1 MEELI
6 PNYTKEDF
14 LESTAPYEW
23 LAHFKDDRLKLKQM
37 TTIMSA
43 KASAVKVRNFVAM
56 FKAYMEGVN
65 AKNAPSYNVTEFT
78 EQPLE
83 LECGGWMCDDFGVT
97 GTDRFGMEV
106 VACNHPIMPVK
117 RFVNVDTGIEKL
129 KIAYRKNKQWRSVV
143 ADKKTLAS
151 NNSILQLADYGVAVN
166 SENAKYLVRYLTDI
180 EHLNY
185 DRIEEVNSVGRLGWI
200 EDYGFSP
207 YVESL
212 EFDGELAYRQFF
224 ESVRAK
230 GKADVWM
237 NLAKKVRQ
245 GNAITRLVMAAS
257 FSSVLVKPCNALPFF
272 VHLWGGTEAGKTVA
286 LMLAAS
292 VWANPQMGAYIHT
305 FNGTTVSQE
314 LSAAFVN
321 NLPLILD
328 ELQIVKEKKDF
339 DQTVYTLSEG
349 VGKSRG
355 AKAGGLQKVS
365 AWQNCILSSGEQP
378 ISNASS
384 GGGAIN
390 RVIEIDC
397 KDMKLFNDPVGAV
410 EIMKSNYGY
419 AGRLFVELLQV
430 EENRQRAVSLQKE
443 VYKAMSGGETTEKQ
457 ALAASI
463 ILTADKLIDEWIFRD
478 GQTLC
483 FDDIVSFLST
493 KKQVSP
499 NERALEFLYD
509 YISINQNRFDVNKY
523 GDYQGE
529 IWGMYDERF
538 TYIIQT
544 QFSRI
549 MREEGYNPT
558 AFLSWAKRNGII
570 VCDRERYAKNKKISG
585 KTCRCIWLKN
595 MQEESDE
602 SGFVGEA
609 EQYNPF
615 SEHETVTQV
624 TRP

>member
-43 KASAVKVRNFVAM
+43 KANAVKVRNFVAM

-78 EQPLE
+78 DQPLE
-83 LECGGWMCDDFGVT
+83 LESGTWTCDDFGVT
-97 GTDRFGMEV
+97 STDRFGMEI
-106 VACNHPIMPVK
+106 VACNHPIMPTQ
-117 RFVNVDTGIEKL
+117 RLVNVDTGIEKL
-129 KIAYRKNKQWRSVV
+129 KISYRKNKQWRSIM

-185 DRIEEVNSVGRLGWI
+185 DKIDEVSSVGRLGWI
-200 EDYGFSP
+200 DGYGFSP
-207 YVESL
+207 YVEEL
-212 EFDGELAYRQFF
+212 VFDGELSYKQYF
-224 ESVRAK
+224 ESVRSE
-230 GKADVWM
+230 GSLTEWM
-237 NLAKKVRQ
+237 KLVKKVRK
-245 GNAITRLVMAAS
+245 GNPITRLILAAS
-257 FSSVLVKPCNALPFF
+257 FSSVLVKLCNALPFF
-272 VHLWGGTEAGKTVA
+272 VHLWGGSEAGKTVG

-292 VWANPQMGAYIHT
+292 VWANPKMGEYIHT
-305 FNGTTVSQE
+305 FNGTAVSQE
-314 LSAAFVN
+314 LSAGLVN

-328 ELQIVKEKKDF
+328 ELQIVGDKKDF
-339 DQTVYTLSEG
+339 DRTIYTLSEG

-355 AKAGGLQKVS
+355 AKTGGLQKVS
-365 AWQNCILSSGEQP
+365 SWQNCILSNGEQP
-378 ISNASS
+378 ISSGSS
-384 GGGAIN
+384 AGGAVN

-397 KDMKLFNDPVGAV
+397 KDTKLFDDPVGTV
-410 EIMKSNYGY
+410 ETIKQNYGY
-419 AGRLFVELLQV
+419 AGRMFVEILQI
-430 EENRQRAVSLQKE
+430 EENMLHAVNVQKE
-443 VYKAMSGGETTEKQ
+443 LYRSLSGGEATEKQ
-457 ALAASI
+457 AMAASI
-463 ILTADKLIDEWIFRD
+463 ILAADKLIDEWIFMD

-483 FDDIVSFLST
+483 FDDIVPFLST

-529 IWGMYDERF
+529 IWGMYDDRF

-602 SGFVGEA
+602 SGFVGET